1 MLLLNKS
8 DIKKVFT
15 MKDAIEA
22 DKKAYQSFSEGKL
35 LLIESRD

>member
-22 DKKAYQSFSEGKL
+22 DKR
-35 LLIESRD
+35 LIKHSVKKMQ

>member
-22 DKKAYQSFSEGKL
+22 DKKRIRHLVKKML
-35 LLIESRD
+35 